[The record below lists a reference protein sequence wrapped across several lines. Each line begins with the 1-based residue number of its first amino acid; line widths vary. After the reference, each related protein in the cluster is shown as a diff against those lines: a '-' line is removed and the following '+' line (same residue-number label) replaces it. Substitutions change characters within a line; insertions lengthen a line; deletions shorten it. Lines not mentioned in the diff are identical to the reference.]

1 MSTGVHQNLIKTFSS
16 TSLSFRYSHSAV
28 VSRVPVLKR
37 LWWSVS
43 NIADCRC
50 SVNSLEIPMV
60 ESFFKYSCRLVILRL
75 CTLFMRIVP
84 FRVSLSV
91 LGTVTKPL
99 ISGLFCAYK
108 TLQNKIWVDG
118 PSVKGVAALTDMK
131 MFFRKVFWVCIVIN
145 FCVRQ
150 ITDYKFNSNFLP
162 VSGYSFLLPI
172 FKLCLVNFSLF
183 IL

>member
-1 MSTGVHQNLIKTFSS
+1 
-16 TSLSFRYSHSAV
+16 
-28 VSRVPVLKR
+28 
-37 LWWSVS
+37 
-43 NIADCRC
+43 
-50 SVNSLEIPMV
+50 MV

-172 FKLCLVNFSLF
+172 FKLCLVNFLAFLSYKDYAYKKRKGIENSLENIRSGVF
-183 IL
+183 CSILQRIFNLIQLYSIL